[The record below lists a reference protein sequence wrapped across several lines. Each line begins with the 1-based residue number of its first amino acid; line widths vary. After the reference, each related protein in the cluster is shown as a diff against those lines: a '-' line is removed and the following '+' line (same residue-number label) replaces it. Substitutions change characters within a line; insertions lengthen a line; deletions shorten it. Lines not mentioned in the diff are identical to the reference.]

1 MHACWH
7 ARVTSCTYVYWHGV
21 CIKINVAPDSES
33 ACTLSSQGTHSKAL
47 RAVAERIVQETR
59 SQVLS
64 GLDHFEEATR
74 DLDKFAIGTPQGAEV
89 LAWLVENNLS
99 QLGSVFAAE
108 GVDSLYIIANMS
120 QDDIQ
125 YFLAGGKFKSL
136 TMRRS
141 AVIEFSE
148 AIPR

>member
-1 MHACWH
+1 M
-7 ARVTSCTYVYWHGV
+7 
-21 CIKINVAPDSES
+21 
-33 ACTLSSQGTHSKAL
+33 
-47 RAVAERIVQETR
+47 QETR
-59 SQVLS
+59 NQVLS
-64 GLDHFEEATR
+64 GLDHFEESTR

-89 LAWLVENNLS
+89 LTWLAENNLL

-108 GVDSLYIIANMS
+108 GVDSLRIIANMS

-148 AIPR
+148 AIPL